1 VGSGVVLAE
10 EEALGLTCAVGVGL
24 AAGEAADGSAV
35 GLALGLGCATQAL
48 RTTTIAATEA
58 RRTSVIPG

>member
-10 EEALGLTCAVGVGL
+10 EEALGLTRAVGVGL
-24 AAGEAADGSAV
+24 EVGEADDGSAV
-35 GLALGLGCATQAL
+35 GLALGLGCATQAPST
-48 RTTTIAATEA
+48 RAIAATAA